1 MANVALHPGVR
12 VAIQRIGMNEL
23 DIARAMA
30 AGDLISPQKYQN
42 VYLWALRIAGVG
54 LAYRTAHEELVWRDP
69 SLYLNDDFVARCN
82 GLTVTWLHPETDTLT
97 SAEFAKRAIGSIMLP
112 YIKGD
117 EIWGIA
123 KCYDAAANH
132 EMETKQLSTS
142 PAVILRDADNT
153 KLKTEDGTPLLIEGA
168 AMLLDAIAVVEN
180 GVWDRQG
187 PPVGV
192 LNQLLDATNETETL
206 GERTKLMTPE
216 EEKAADAKRRAD
228 EDAKKKADAA
238 AIESD
243 KFLSK
248 LDEFSK
254 RMDSALKRMD
264 ADDERR
270 EADARRKR
278 ADDDAARCADDDDEE
293 AFEKRMK
300 EEEEEEREEGRKA
313 GEAEETAADKAKKRR
328 ADKETWRADR
338 RKRADDA
345 KKRADAAASEKEAA
359 EAVRKKADDDA
370 AKKRADSI
378 LADNRKLADVLAQMP
393 KPATDADYPNLV
405 THQAKA
411 DSAYQALGQR
421 APVPLQGETEI
432 AYRVRLAR
440 GLQKHSKP
448 WGGVDLSTLQGPA
461 LDIAETQIRADAVA
475 ASYSTDDLAEDA
487 LIPTRRQADSGHQ
500 ITEWRGKHTFIA
512 GLKRPTLRVA
522 EFLTGKGH

>member
-1 MANVALHPGVR
+1 VIWEHPKAATLNSKEFSDR
-12 VAIQRIGMNEL
+12 V
-23 DIARAMA
+23 
-30 AGDLISPQKYQN
+30 
-42 VYLWALRIAGVG
+42 
-54 LAYRTAHEELVWRDP
+54 
-69 SLYLNDDFVARCN
+69 
-82 GLTVTWLHPETDTLT
+82 
-97 SAEFAKRAIGSIMLP
+97 IGSIMLP
-112 YIKGD
+112 YIKGED
-117 EIWGIA
+117 VFGIA
-123 KCYDAAANH
+123 KIYDSEAAK
-132 EMETKQLSTS
+132 EMEENQMSTS
-142 PAVILRDADNT
+142 PSVVLRDADNT
-153 KLKTEDGTPLLIEGA
+153 TLQLEDGTPLLIESIPQ
-168 AMLLDAIAVVEN
+168 LLDHIAIVSN
-180 GVWDRQG
+180 GVWDKQG
-187 PPVGV
+187 PPTGIQ
-192 LNQLLDATNETETL
+192 NDLLSDATNETETL

-228 EDAKKKADAA
+228 EGAKKKADAA
-238 AIESD
+238 AIEPD

-264 ADDERR
+264 AEDERR

-512 GLKRPTLRVA
+512 GLKRPTLRVT